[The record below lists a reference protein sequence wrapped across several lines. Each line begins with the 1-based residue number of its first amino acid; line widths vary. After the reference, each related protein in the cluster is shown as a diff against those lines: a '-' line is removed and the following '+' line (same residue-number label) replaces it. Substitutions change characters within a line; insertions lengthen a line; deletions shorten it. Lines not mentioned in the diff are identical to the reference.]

1 MSHHHSQSLTR
12 LKFERTG
19 GLSAWL
25 PGDLRQALTRIARR
39 ERMPVVDLVRV
50 AVRELVRAYR
60 APTKNGADATTP
72 CAESTTKKSFCIEPS
87 EPPAAPTVTSAKPD
101 ERLETVWRPGR
112 NAPSLLGERES
123 KVP

>member
-1 MSHHHSQSLTR
+1 MSHHHSAHSLSR

-50 AVRELVRAYR
+50 AVRELVSAYQ
-60 APTKNGADATTP
+60 
-72 CAESTTKKSFCIEPS
+72 
-87 EPPAAPTVTSAKPD
+87 PPAADGSDAARPCAAPAEPASPTGSRPKPD
-101 ERLETVWRPGR
+101 ERLETVWAPGR
-112 NAPSLLGERES
+112 NAPSLIGERES
-123 KVP
+123 KKTGAG